1 MKEAGLPPPQLDQ
14 GWAQVSEQPANST
27 MEGGM
32 PGIVANKPLLRLTER
47 PGEGGNVVSAPH
59 HHTHTHPTRDRGF

>member
-1 MKEAGLPPPQLDQ
+1 
-14 GWAQVSEQPANST
+14 
-27 MEGGM
+27 M

-47 PGEGGNVVSAPH
+47 PGEGGNVVSDPH